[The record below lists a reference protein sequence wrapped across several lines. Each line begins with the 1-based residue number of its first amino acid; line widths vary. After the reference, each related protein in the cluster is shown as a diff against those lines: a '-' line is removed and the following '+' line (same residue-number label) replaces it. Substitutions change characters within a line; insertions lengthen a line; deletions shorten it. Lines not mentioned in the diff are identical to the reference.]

1 MMIGSIAGP
10 SLAAM
15 FAPDGQELNSFEGKG
30 QISPVA
36 MMSQT
41 NALMNALGKA
51 LTSRAMT
58 PISLASSVVQ
68 QPGAYTG
75 GGLPFPIG
83 NVATDPALANPSLL
97 NLQGMG
103 EFEELNRMFSGAQN
117 GQYAFP
123 SMTPGGTPGGAPGG
137 MTGADSII
145 PGSGIDPDG
154 PLGWDA
160 PLGEGAFGDF
170 YLPSFDQRTPQNP
183 NGTTDGGEPR
193 QGNAAESRTG
203 DGTGPRRKGLGL
215 RASDIL
221 NDGASGLGT
230 KIDAGGDDLNQAHG
244 AAQLL
249 MDALG
254 GGDDAFLD
262 ELLKRGT
269 FPPSYGKQ
277 NPSFE
282 QFA

>member
-1 MMIGSIAGP
+1 M
-10 SLAAM
+10 LASM
-15 FAPDGQELNSFEGKG
+15 FAPDGQQLHSFEGNG
-30 QISPVA
+30 QIAPVA

-68 QPGAYTG
+68 QPGAYSG

-83 NVATDPALANPSLL
+83 NVASDPALANPSLL
-97 NLQGMG
+97 NAPGMG
-103 EFEELNRMFSGAQN
+103 EFEELNKLFGAAQN
-117 GQYAFP
+117 GRYAFP
-123 SMTPGGTPGGAPGG
+123 SMTPTAASDAGVGG
-137 MTGADSII
+137 MTGADTII

-154 PLGWDA
+154 PLGGDA
-160 PLGEGAFGDF
+160 PLGNAFDNF
-170 YLPSFDQRTPQNP
+170 YMPGFDQRTPYNP
-183 NGTTDGGEPR
+183 HGTSDGAEPR
-193 QGNAAESRTG
+193 QGNVAEARG

-230 KIDAGGDDLNQAHG
+230 NGGDDLNQGHG

-249 MDALG
+249 LDALG
-254 GGDDAFLD
+254 SGDPAFLD
-262 ELLKRGT
+262 ELLNRGAPQ
-269 FPPSYGKQ
+269 FGQ
-277 NPSFE
+277 QHPSF
-282 QFA
+282 AV